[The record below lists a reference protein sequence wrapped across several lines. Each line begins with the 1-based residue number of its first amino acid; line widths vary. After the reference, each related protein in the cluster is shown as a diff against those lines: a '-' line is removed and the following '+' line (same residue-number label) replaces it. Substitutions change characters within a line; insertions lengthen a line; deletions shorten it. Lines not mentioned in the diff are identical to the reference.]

1 MQPPCLQSQSDSYLN
16 GVGRNQVRWSL
27 TSNRSTTRD
36 EVMASTAQKI
46 TFRNFRVVITG
57 NASALSLLRMAE
69 NEYSARC
76 IAQHAAD
83 RNGSAAVWVER

>member
-1 MQPPCLQSQSDSYLN
+1 
-16 GVGRNQVRWSL
+16 
-27 TSNRSTTRD
+27 
-36 EVMASTAQKI
+36 MASTAQKI